1 MMTKTLTIAV
11 VSAGLSNPSSTALLA
26 DQITAETRRQL
37 NAAADV
43 QIQVERI
50 ELRELGNAIMQYFLT
65 GIPTPA
71 LDQAH
76 ATLARAHGVI
86 TATPIFKASYSGL
99 FKSFWDTVEEGALA
113 GKVILPAATGGTAR
127 HSLTLETSL
136 RPLLAYMKGIVIPSG
151 LFAATDD
158 FGTDNTLPK
167 RIQASVQEF
176 AGLLVKLHGVQVSAT
191 SESSAGYPTA
201 VAVTSAQ
208 TDGALVRTDDYDEA
222 SGANSGSFFG
232 VAKGTVIVDAGPSDD
247 PHRLTVTPF
256 EQLLQDAHDG

>member
-1 MMTKTLTIAV
+1 M
-11 VSAGLSNPSSTALLA
+11 
-26 DQITAETRRQL
+26 
-37 NAAADV
+37 
-43 QIQVERI
+43 
-50 ELRELGNAIMQYFLT
+50 
-65 GIPTPA
+65 
-71 LDQAH
+71 
-76 ATLARAHGVI
+76 
-86 TATPIFKASYSGL
+86 
-99 FKSFWDTVEEGALA
+99 
-113 GKVILPAATGGTAR
+113 ILPAATGGTAR

>member
-1 MMTKTLTIAV
+1 MMKTLTIAV

-26 DQITAETRRQL
+26 DQITTETRRQL
-37 NAAADV
+37 DAAADV

-76 ATLARAHGVI
+76 ATLAQAHGVI

-113 GKVILPAATGGTAR
+113 GKAILPAATGGTAR
-127 HSLTLETSL
+127 HSLSLENAI

-158 FGTDNTLPK
+158 FGADHALSK
-167 RIQASVQEF
+167 RIRKSAEEF
-176 AGLLVKLHGVQVSAT
+176 VNLLLVLASAPSNTVDPGQAVINPADTGVPGSQSK
-191 SESSAGYPTA
+191 
-201 VAVTSAQ
+201 
-208 TDGALVRTDDYDEA
+208 GALMGEDVSYDEGG
-222 SGANSGSFFG
+222 GANSGSFFG
-232 VAKGTVIVDAGPSDD
+232 IAKGAKANAGSKND

-256 EQLLQDAHDG
+256 EQLLQGV